1 MATSSTDLPSE
12 VQWPSFVA
20 LQELSQLR
28 KVCRSNHQ
36 TCDQLLRQRYREI
49 QATFVAIAHRAG
61 DVLDRLPEELLEEDE
76 EEAQASEQLWDL
88 MSWVREKAKGLLELL
103 EVTRDKCPDT
113 EVVNGDVPHQ
123 ILAEIVARA
132 ELEARGGTR
141 NARTSH
147 GGTRNARTSHGGTR
161 NARTSHVEAACSFI
175 HATRQVE
182 ELLRPILA
190 PRLGSGLH
198 SSSIVLHP
206 PMNPPSET
214 ESAYSVTENTQSRTR
229 PSQPP
234 QFPGTITEDTG
245 GPGPED
251 SALPE
256 SMPGGADLAELQELE
271 HQLLEARARQPGD
284 SQELAIILGRL
295 GQVKRNLGHQAEA
308 IEHLKESLRMQR
320 SLQGDIDHPGIA
332 ATLHELGDVTAQTG

>member
-1 MATSSTDLPSE
+1 M
-12 VQWPSFVA
+12 
-20 LQELSQLR
+20 
-28 KVCRSNHQ
+28 
-36 TCDQLLRQRYREI
+36 
-49 QATFVAIAHRAG
+49 AIAHRAG

-190 PRLGSGLH
+190 PRLGSGSWAIFCKHILCSHCIYLIKYVLSILPSVGFAAGLQVYILH
-198 SSSIVLHP
+198 LSSFIH
-206 PMNPPSET
+206 
-214 ESAYSVTENTQSRTR
+214 R
-229 PSQPP
+229 PC
-234 QFPGTITEDTG
+234 IL
-245 GPGPED
+245 
-251 SALPE
+251 LP
-256 SMPGGADLAELQELE
+256 
-271 HQLLEARARQPGD
+271 
-284 SQELAIILGRL
+284 
-295 GQVKRNLGHQAEA
+295 
-308 IEHLKESLRMQR
+308 
-320 SLQGDIDHPGIA
+320 
-332 ATLHELGDVTAQTG
+332 